1 MQELTSNRYEII
13 YPSTQGSITYVSD
26 TVCELLGLPIGSSV
40 DEALVQS
47 MAGKGY
53 YIYKIKALDP
63 YGNPYARIK
72 VSGLTA
78 LNDTFSSLT
87 TNSSGIF
94 MGKSNAESVSL
105 TLSTPQTYYDLTS
118 TISQTISPVR
128 LITTVEQS
136 FTFKSLPEFNY
147 FTSNTT
153 FYCSPFIASI
163 KATAVGGGA
172 ARAYSSPRQT
182 PEGGEVKNGELS
194 YNAEKIIV
202 TIGAGGQHGGSGS
215 GSDGSA
221 TTIQVGTTT
230 LTGAGGSIYTS
241 SPRTKGSAGIDG
253 KLYGGSGGLGTYYLK
268 SGTGT
273 VRADQDPTNGYSPYG
288 GRGAGISK
296 WGSSSFTRTAG
307 ENGKGYGGAGGA
319 GGKYQDDYDNLNGVV
334 SAGNGYQGVAI
345 LQFIK
350 K

>member
-53 YIYKIKALDP
+53 YIYKVKALDP
-63 YGNPYARIK
+63 YGNPYSRIR

-87 TNSSGIF
+87 TNSEGIF
-94 MGKSNAESVSL
+94 IGKSNAESVSL
-105 TLSTPQTYYDLTS
+105 TLSTPKTYYDLTS
-118 TISQTISPVR
+118 TITQTISPVR

-136 FTFKSLPEFNY
+136 FTFKSLPDFNY
-147 FTSNTT
+147 FASNTS

-163 KATAVGGGA
+163 KVTAVGGGA
-172 ARAYSSPRQT
+172 AGAYSSPRQT
-182 PEGGEVKNGELS
+182 PEGGEVKNGEFA
-194 YNAEKIIV
+194 YNEEKITI
-202 TIGAGGQHGGSGS
+202 TIGDGGDSTGSGS
-215 GSDGSA
+215 GDDGSA

-230 LTGAGGSIYTS
+230 LTGAGGSMYAS
-241 SPRTKGSAGIDG
+241 SPRTNGSAGIDG
-253 KLYGGSGGLGTYYLK
+253 KLYGGSGGLGTYYRK
-268 SGTGT
+268 NGTTGAVT
-273 VRADQDPTNGYSPYG
+273 EQYPTDGYSPYG
-288 GRGAGISK
+288 GRGAGISLLY
-296 WGSSSFTRTAG
+296 GNTFTRTAG
-307 ENGKGYGGAGGA
+307 QDGKGYGGAGGA
-319 GGKYQDDYDNLNGVV
+319 GGAYYDDKEDLNGHA
-334 SAGNGYQGVAI
+334 SAGKGYQGVAI

>member
-1 MQELTSNRYEII
+1 MQELTSNRYEIL
-13 YPSTQGSITYVSD
+13 YPSTQGAITYVSD

-53 YIYKIKALDP
+53 YIYKVKALDP
-63 YGNPYARIK
+63 YGNPYSRIK

-87 TNSSGIF
+87 TNSEGIF
-94 MGKSNAESVSL
+94 IGKSNAESVSL

-128 LITTVEQS
+128 LITTVEQT
-136 FTFKSLPEFNY
+136 FTFKSLPDFNY

-153 FYCSPFIASI
+153 FYCSPFITSI

-172 ARAYSSPRQT
+172 AGAYSSPRQT
-182 PEGGEVKNGELS
+182 PEGGEVKNGELA

-202 TIGAGGQHGGSGS
+202 TIGVGGYNAGRSGS
-215 GSDGSA
+215 GSNGSA
-221 TTIQVGTTT
+221 TTIQIGTTT
-230 LTGAGGSIYTS
+230 LTGEGGSIYAT
-241 SPRTKGSAGIDG
+241 SPRTEGSIGIDG
-253 KLYGGSGGLGTYYLK
+253 KLYGGSGGLGTDYFRSG
-268 SGTGT
+268 SGTL
-273 VRADQDPTNGYSPYG
+273 VRNLGPTNGYSPYG
-288 GRGAGISK
+288 GKGASIERYD
-296 WGSSSFTRTAG
+296 SSFSTTEG
-307 ENGKGYGGAGGA
+307 EDGKGYGGGGGA
-319 GGKYQDDYDNLNGVV
+319 GAHYQNDYADAETNAG
-334 SAGNGYQGVAI
+334 AGNGYQGVAI